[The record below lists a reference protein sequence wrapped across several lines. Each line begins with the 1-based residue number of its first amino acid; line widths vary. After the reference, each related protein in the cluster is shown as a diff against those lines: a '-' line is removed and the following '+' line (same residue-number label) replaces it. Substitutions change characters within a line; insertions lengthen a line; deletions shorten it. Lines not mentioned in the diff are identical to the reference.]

1 MIKVYFQKGVA
12 AMGTTKFDGIKKLSY
27 LYAKDEIKTGDL
39 LFCDGHYMVSELIKK
54 VSDSR
59 FSHVALMF
67 HWNDRLL
74 LFESVEDDG
83 VRIVPLSHYLYNYEN
98 SGAKYNGTLYAARH
112 KSVSSLIQTDEIKNM
127 LGKAADLLNR
137 SYDKNEIARIV
148 ARIGLGVGRHTDNDE
163 YTCSEFIEE
172 CYKQLKIIFS
182 FENKGFIYPEHIAAD
197 PNVQALF
204 EITH

>member
-1 MIKVYFQKGVA
+1 
-12 AMGTTKFDGIKKLSY
+12 MGTNKFDGIKQLTY
-27 LYAKDEIKTGDL
+27 LDAKNEIRTGDL

-54 VSDSR
+54 VSNSR
-59 FSHVALMF
+59 FSHVGLMF

-98 SGAKYNGTLYAARH
+98 SGAKYNGTLYAGRH
-112 KSVSSLIQTDEIKNM
+112 NGMASLTDQGGINNM

-197 PNVQALF
+197 PNVEALF
-204 EITH
+204 EITP